1 MVSSVSHLGG
11 TTRAAGRATIEV
23 VFLVFLDPGGRRHV
37 HPLAGEPPQVT
48 IGRRQSCDV
57 ALPWDEAVSRVHAEL
72 LWMGADWVICDDGL
86 SHNGTFVNG
95 ERVHGRRRLA
105 VGDVIQVG
113 SCALSVCEDEPS
125 APTRPTRPARSGG
138 EPPRV
143 TAAQRRLLE
152 ALCRPVLERP
162 GSVPASNREIAD
174 ELGISLDTVKG
185 TLGALFERFELT
197 ALPQNAKRTALAAQA
212 LDLVSGSRS
221 G

>member
-1 MVSSVSHLGG
+1 
-11 TTRAAGRATIEV
+11 
-23 VFLVFLDPGGRRHV
+23 VFLLFEDPRGRRHV
-37 HPLAGEPPQVT
+37 HELGPDPPRLT
-48 IGRRQSCDV
+48 IGRRPSCDV

-95 ERVHGRRRLA
+95 ERVLGRRRLA
-105 VGDVIQVG
+105 AGDVVQVG

-125 APTRPTRPARSGG
+125 ATAPPTRPARPGG
-138 EPPRV
+138 DVRRV

-152 ALCRPVLERP
+152 SLCRPVLERA
-162 GSVPASNREIAD
+162 GSAPASNREIAD
-174 ELGISLDTVKG
+174 ELGISVDTVKG

-197 ALPQNAKRTALAAQA
+197 TLPQNAKRAELAARA
-212 LDLVSGSRS
+212 LDILSPDPPILGGPRVSGSRS